1 MMPGIAVQLG
11 LPIAAAPPA
20 RTASAQ
26 SEHFSQALDA
36 KPKARS
42 RDDRTPDPAG
52 SSDAAADNASV
63 GRTAPAKDD
72 KVDRSAAKDEQDND
86 AEKDGDDK
94 DKGALPLHMKAER
107 ALAQPWPA
115 AAAANGQADVDAPDS
130 ADDAGTANGQGA
142 AAGLANGGGVL
153 MSGLAAPAAAADSAA
168 AAATAGGAMPA
179 AGGKPAQF
187 LANLPAQA
195 QAAGTPAAPAGDGG
209 SAAAPTAAAG
219 LVPAAGVSV
228 SVAAGTEAA
237 SPSAA
242 FMAKVAAMDHAGKPA
257 AQGISAPAPAST
269 GDGQAAAMPAVQETT
284 NAGVNP
290 DGEGKDEGGSAQSK
304 GAQNA
309 AIISA
314 VAKRDSAATP
324 LPTAQMVPSSGS
336 AASFAAAL
344 AGGGRLARYTTA
356 ASAAAA
362 SGAPAGALPVQSLR
376 IQLQPVELGAV
387 TANLKYSGSHL
398 TIDIEV
404 ETPDAQRRLSGDSSD
419 IVKSLQSLGFQV
431 DKVTVRQAQPQAQT
445 QSPTQGQPQ
454 GQSAARDGSAGGFA
468 GQGGSPF
475 SMSGQSERQAGQHR
489 QGSESGYED
498 AAERGIG
505 LVQQVADRLPRRG
518 VFI

>member
-1 MMPGIAVQLG
+1 
-11 LPIAAAPPA
+11 
-20 RTASAQ
+20 
-26 SEHFSQALDA
+26 
-36 KPKARS
+36 
-42 RDDRTPDPAG
+42 
-52 SSDAAADNASV
+52 
-63 GRTAPAKDD
+63 
-72 KVDRSAAKDEQDND
+72 
-86 AEKDGDDK
+86 
-94 DKGALPLHMKAER
+94 
-107 ALAQPWPA
+107 
-115 AAAANGQADVDAPDS
+115 
-130 ADDAGTANGQGA
+130 
-142 AAGLANGGGVL
+142 
-153 MSGLAAPAAAADSAA
+153 
-168 AAATAGGAMPA
+168 
-179 AGGKPAQF
+179 
-187 LANLPAQA
+187 
-195 QAAGTPAAPAGDGG
+195 
-209 SAAAPTAAAG
+209 
-219 LVPAAGVSV
+219 
-228 SVAAGTEAA
+228 
-237 SPSAA
+237 
-242 FMAKVAAMDHAGKPA
+242 MAKVAAMDHAGKPA
-257 AQGISAPAPAST
+257 AQGVSATAPAST
-269 GDGQAAAMPAVQETT
+269 GDGQATAMPAVQEVA

-290 DGEGKDEGGSAQSK
+290 DGEGKGEGGGAQSK

-314 VAKRDSAATP
+314 VAKGDSAATP

-344 AGGGRLARYTTA
+344 AEGGRLARYTTA

-362 SGAPAGALPVQSLR
+362 SGAPAGAPPVQSLR

-445 QSPTQGQPQ
+445 QSQAQGQPQ